1 MSIYKGDV
9 LVSGKG
15 SIEIDKELSSTST
28 NTVENRAIT
37 SAISNV
43 NKYVIPSTNKY
54 VETLSC
60 NDENGVHVYSE
71 YSRKISD
78 TNTQKLFRFF
88 APDRTEWSEILVNVA
103 KTATSF
109 NFNGIGTTVLKLNGK
124 QIYSEAYAPYV
135 VNSFT
140 ATAGDNTVTVGFT
153 PTFVIYNDG
162 GTAKIGTVVS
172 NRFTA
177 NVTNAGICSYIAF
190 R

>member
-1 MSIYKGDV
+1 MSIYKGSI
-9 LVSGKG
+9 LISGKG
-15 SIEIDKELSSTST
+15 SIDVDKELSTSST
-28 NTVENRAIT
+28 NPVENRVVA
-37 SAISNV
+37 SAINNV

-78 TNTQKLFRFF
+78 ANTQKLFRFF
-88 APDRTEWSEILVNVA
+88 APDRTEWSEISVTVA

-109 NFNGIGTTVLKLNGK
+109 NFNGLGTTVLKLNGK
-124 QIYSEAYAPYV
+124 QIYNEAYAPYV

-140 ATAGDNTVTVGFT
+140 ATAGDNTVSIGFS

-162 GTAKIGTVVS
+162 EAAKIGTVVADG
-172 NRFTA
+172 FTA
-177 NVTNAGICSYIAF
+177 NVTNAGTCNYIAF